1 MELNGKKIIFL
12 GDSITEG
19 VGAGKDGRYPTLIE
33 RDCDAVCYNHGIS
46 GTRIARQQKPADP
59 PSRMDLD
66 FNLRA
71 QDMEPD
77 ADVVIVFGGTNDY
90 GHGDAPMGTPADRTP
105 DTFYGAMHSLVN
117 TLLTRYPTAKLLFLT
132 PLHRA
137 DETRTVTR
145 DGESFTVTL
154 KEYVDVMREVLEF
167 YGIPVLDLYANGGM
181 NPQIPAMRETYVPD
195 GLHPNAA
202 GHRLLADR
210 IIAHFRA
217 NY

>member
-1 MELNGKKIIFL
+1 
-12 GDSITEG
+12 
-19 VGAGKDGRYPTLIE
+19 
-33 RDCDAVCYNHGIS
+33 
-46 GTRIARQQKPADP
+46 
-59 PSRMDLD
+59 MDLD

-71 QDMEPD
+71 QDMEPE
-77 ADVVIVFGGTNDY
+77 ADVVIVFGGTNDF
-90 GHGDAPMGTPADRTP
+90 GHGDAPMGTPADRAP
-105 DTFYGAMHSLVN
+105 DTFYGAMHSLVI
-117 TLLTRYPTAKLLFLT
+117 TLLSRYPTAKLLFLT

-154 KEYVDVMREVLEF
+154 KEYVAVMREVLEF
-167 YGIPVLDLYANGGM
+167 YGIPVLDLYAAGSM
-181 NPQIPAMRETYVPD
+181 NPQVPAMRETYVPD

>member
-1 MELNGKKIIFL
+1 
-12 GDSITEG
+12 
-19 VGAGKDGRYPTLIE
+19 
-33 RDCDAVCYNHGIS
+33 VCYNHGIS
-46 GTRIARQQKPADP
+46 GTRIARQHKPADP

-66 FNLRA
+66 FNMRA
-71 QDMEPD
+71 PEMEPD

-105 DTFYGAMHSLVN
+105 DTFYGAMHSLVT

-145 DGESFTVTL
+145 GGESFTVTL
-154 KEYVDVMREVLEF
+154 KEYVEVMREVLEF
-167 YGIPVLDLYANGGM
+167 YGIPVLDLYAAGSM
-181 NPQIPAMRETYVPD
+181 NPQVPAMRETYVPD

>member
-1 MELNGKKIIFL
+1 MELKGKKINFL

-19 VGAGKDGRYPTLIE
+19 CGVSCEENIYHQIMKRNYGLAEARNYGVG
-33 RDCDAVCYNHGIS
+33 
-46 GTRIARQQKPADP
+46 GTRFARQLT
-59 PSRMDLD
+59 PSEPQYDRNFLVRAAEMDK
-66 FNLRA
+66 
-71 QDMEPD
+71 D
-77 ADVVIVFGGTNDY
+77 ADIIVVMGGTNDF

-105 DTFYGAMHSLVN
+105 DTFYGAMHSLVI
-117 TLLTRYPTAKLLFLT
+117 TLLSRYPTAKLLFLT

-137 DETRTVTR
+137 EETRTVTR

-167 YGIPVLDLYANGGM
+167 YGIPVLDLYASGSM
-181 NPQIPAMRETYVPD
+181 NPQVPAMRETYVPD

-210 IIAHFRA
+210 IIAYFRA